1 MNIRISGLA
10 CSQKEDTT
18 GREKRGA
25 RLKWLYIQIHLRIY
39 MLRLELKVPEPAAGI
54 PP

>member
-18 GREKRGA
+18 GREKQGS
-25 RLKWLYIQIHLRIY
+25 RLKWLYIQIHLQIY
-39 MLRLELKVPEPAAGI
+39 MLRLELKVLELAAGI